1 VDPDGAATRVADG
14 VHFPNGLV
22 MTPGGT
28 LVVAET
34 LGQRLTAFDVGED
47 GTLGRPRPWAT
58 FASEPAAGFP
68 EAIASG
74 AITPD
79 GIWLDAGR
87 TLFLCAGPTIGDGD
101 PRTEHRGVILATR
114 VDYGTS

>member
-34 LGQRLTAFDVGED
+34 LGEGLTAFAVALDGED
-47 GTLGRPRPWAT
+47 
-58 FASEPAAGFP
+58 
-68 EAIASG
+68 
-74 AITPD
+74 
-79 GIWLDAGR
+79 GR
-87 TLFLCAGPTIGDGD
+87 TLFLCAGPTTGDGD
-101 PRTEHRGVILATR
+101 PRTEHRGVILPTR